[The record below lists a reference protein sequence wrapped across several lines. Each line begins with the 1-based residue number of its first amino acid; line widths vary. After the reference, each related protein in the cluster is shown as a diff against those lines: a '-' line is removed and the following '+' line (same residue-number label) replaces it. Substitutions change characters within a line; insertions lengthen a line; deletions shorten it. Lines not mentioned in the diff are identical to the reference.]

1 MSPSA
6 ADNWYADTAYDSRKK
21 KDLPPPDPAAWKGP
35 KERTLRAHPLP
46 IGVYC
51 GDYRID
57 LEKKEVE
64 DLKKGIHKNDLNHEY
79 TEMATLAN
87 PKVAF
92 ATLQYVAGAFTVI
105 GVVTFLFMSSK
116 GYPIGWDTTCVM
128 DISAAIFILS
138 TILRKIVPNKNN
150 YVFNRRTGLVT
161 FPKAKR
167 VIPFAELD
175 GYYFCSQTTV
185 NVNYQLYLG
194 HRYTPFG
201 VTCPSDWHWRSRVHL
216 DWEFLQQYMDTSMP
230 LPDVPELEPYRHLD
244 PTTAAHDKEH
254 NRPPRYWHDMPLEQ
268 VEKEQKEGAE
278 VVKSYPWS
286 RLRADHIPKEAM
298 DKLLPGARLF
308 S

>member
-1 MSPSA
+1 
-6 ADNWYADTAYDSRKK
+6 
-21 KDLPPPDPAAWKGP
+21 
-35 KERTLRAHPLP
+35 
-46 IGVYC
+46 
-51 GDYRID
+51 
-57 LEKKEVE
+57 
-64 DLKKGIHKNDLNHEY
+64 
-79 TEMATLAN
+79 
-87 PKVAF
+87 
-92 ATLQYVAGAFTVI
+92 
-105 GVVTFLFMSSK
+105 
-116 GYPIGWDTTCVM
+116 
-128 DISAAIFILS
+128 
-138 TILRKIVPNKNN
+138 
-150 YVFNRRTGLVT
+150 VFNRRTGLVT

>member
-6 ADNWYADTAYDSRKK
+6 ADNWFADTAYDSRKK
-21 KDLPPPDPAAWKGP
+21 KDLPPPDPAAWKGLR
-35 KERTLRAHPLP
+35 ERTLRAHPLP

-64 DLKKGIHKNDLNHEY
+64 DLKNGIHEYALNHEY

-87 PKVAF
+87 PKMAF
-92 ATLQYVAGAFTVI
+92 GTLQWVAGLFSLCGLFT
-105 GVVTFLFMSSK
+105 LFIVMSK
-116 GYPIGWDTTCVM
+116 GYPISWKTSYFFIIPV
-128 DISAAIFILS
+128 AVFILS
-138 TILRKIVPNKNN
+138 TILRIIVPNKNN

-175 GYYFCSQTTV
+175 AYYFCSQTTV

-201 VTCPSDWHWRSRVHL
+201 VTSSNDWHWRSLVHL
-216 DWEFLQQYMDTSMP
+216 EWEFLQQYMDTSMP

-244 PTTAAHDKEH
+244 PTTAAYDKEH
-254 NRPPRYWHDMPLEQ
+254 NRPPHYWHDMPLEQ

-278 VVKSYPWS
+278 VVKNYPWS

-298 DKLLPGARLF
+298 DKLFPGARLF